1 MRGSKSLLKLETKE
15 TEKCVEEYT
24 SLFSDVFCEKCVDE
38 VTEKCVAE
46 KVAKNLHTEM
56 SVLGLFLLPLKK
68 NGHMRDC
75 LQNTNCFV
83 KGKVKKF
90 VETSKKFKKK
100 DWDKCKLITEKL
112 QYLLP
117 IS

>member
-46 KVAKNLHTEM
+46 KVAKNLHAEM
-56 SVLGLFLLPLKK
+56 SVFGLCLLPLKK
-68 NGHMRDC
+68 MDIC
-75 LQNTNCFV
+75 
-83 KGKVKKF
+83 
-90 VETSKKFKKK
+90 S
-100 DWDKCKLITEKL
+100 
-112 QYLLP
+112 
-117 IS
+117 

>member
-68 NGHMRDC
+68 NGQC
-75 LQNTNCFV
+75 SNWEKIATNM
-83 KGKVKKF
+83 
-90 VETSKKFKKK
+90 VEEFCTEICTCSNVCYFLMHYIVVQ
-100 DWDKCKLITEKL
+100 KLPQKNSTK
-112 QYLLP
+112 YRR
-117 IS
+117 